1 MAKKIF
7 IIDTEKV
14 EKHFNKGQILA
25 YSKELKISDI
35 GALAY
40 LYFYNF
46 VSISLNDLKTN
57 CGRPMY
63 REFAHG
69 FDKMLSEFGEKDTK
83 DAEKILEELEKTQ
96 KQYDK
101 VVEQNRNLQAELT
114 PFRQSYF
121 KDVDTKTI
129 AELAKKSIRTS
140 AYNIEAEDLIE
151 CIYKTIG
158 NAGEANALR
167 IIKQAIEKYRGQNAN
182 R

>member
-7 IIDTEKV
+7 
-14 EKHFNKGQILA
+14 
-25 YSKELKISDI
+25 
-35 GALAY
+35 
-40 LYFYNF
+40 
-46 VSISLNDLKTN
+46 
-57 CGRPMY
+57 
-63 REFAHG
+63 
-69 FDKMLSEFGEKDTK
+69 TK